1 MVVGVGVVIRGGGG
15 RAGVCG
21 WLAAGAWA
29 AGERPAVAGDE
40 VPVVCWAAALNE
52 SSRNAVTIPFQVRMT
67 LFLFSLLPQ

>member
-1 MVVGVGVVIRGGGG
+1 MVVGVGVVIGGGVG
-15 RAGVCG
+15 MAGVCG
-21 WLAAGAWA
+21 WLA

-40 VPVVCWAAALNE
+40 DPVLCWAAALNE